1 VIRHLGNDPALVDQ
15 LWGSAWFWRHAAA
28 VFAIVA
34 LALLVAAL
42 IAREPPDFAQ
52 RPVIAVLQNTGR
64 HPAWAIRLARSA
76 HQIAIDSLDPP
87 RPPSGKAYQLW
98 LAAPGAAPQ
107 PLGLLPASGRKIIA
121 ETPANIRLLA
131 ATGELRVTLE
141 PATGTLAGAA
151 SGPAV
156 FDASLNGLR

>member
-1 VIRHLGNDPALVDQ
+1 VSAAILIDEYWN
-15 LWGSAWFWRHAAA
+15 SAWFWRRAAA
-28 VFAIVA
+28 VLATIA
-34 LALLVAAL
+34 LALMVAAL

-52 RPVIAVLQNTGR
+52 RPVIAVLQNTAQ

-87 RPPSGKAYQLW
+87 RPPAGKAYQLW

-107 PLGLLPASGRKIIA
+107 LLGLLPALGRKIIA

-131 ATGELRVTLE
+131 GRGELRVTLE
-141 PATGTLAGAA
+141 PVTGTLAGTP
-151 SGPAV
+151 SGPPV

>member
-1 VIRHLGNDPALVDQ
+1 MIRHLVDQ
-15 LWGSAWFWRHAAA
+15 LWNSAWFWRRAAA
-28 VFAIVA
+28 VLATVA

-52 RPVIAVLQNTGR
+52 RPVIAVLQNTGQ
-64 HPAWAIRLARSA
+64 HPAWSIRLARSA

-87 RPPSGKAYQLW
+87 RPPASKAYQLW

-107 PLGLLPASGRKIIA
+107 PLGLLPGSGRKIVA

-131 ATGELRVTLE
+131 GKGKLRVTLE
-141 PATGTLAGAA
+141 PATGTLAGAP
-151 SGPAV
+151 SGPPV